1 MRNRRPADAGS
12 RSCANNGVDQG
23 KEIVME
29 LRGTVFLTGAVLI
42 AALCGT
48 QGAKADGVFTLS
60 STAYKDGER
69 LPTKFAGNNKSNP
82 NCVGENVSP
91 PLAWANP
98 PEGTKSYA
106 LLMFDIDGR
115 PPGGVSHWVAYGI
128 PASVTGF
135 AEGEVSK
142 PSDKYVG
149 GQSLMKLPNYFGP
162 CTPPGNPHHYILT
175 LMATDLEPTALKEGM
190 TRDEV
195 IKALDGHAKAATSL
209 VGTFSK
215 Q

>member
-1 MRNRRPADAGS
+1 M
-12 RSCANNGVDQG
+12 V
-23 KEIVME
+23 
-29 LRGTVFLTGAVLI
+29 LRGSVLAGAVML
-42 AALCGT
+42 ATLCGS

-60 STAYKDGER
+60 SSAYKDGER

-106 LLMFDIDGR
+106 LLMLDIDGR
-115 PPGGVSHWVAYGI
+115 PPVGVSHWVAYGI

-149 GQSLMKLPNYFGP
+149 GQSTMKLPSYFGP
-162 CTPPGNPHHYILT
+162 CTPPGAPHHYTFT
-175 LMATDLEPTALKEGM
+175 LMATDLEPSALKPGM

-195 IKALDGHAKAATSL
+195 IKALDGHVKVATGL
-209 VGTFSK
+209 IGTFSK
-215 Q
+215 P